1 MAAFGASL
9 LLEEGG
15 LQESSSR
22 AARAAGAAPGAD
34 RARASKT
41 VATNAALG
49 CAAVAS
55 AGLLLGWVCLGRILT
70 LHNVV
75 RGKTLAGLAWL
86 SGCCLYVG
94 TVTSCCTGCGTGG
107 WQDEL
112 GKQVGIMQS
121 GRQQGS
127 QTLADLMAAFTVGVV
142 AAEAAGR
149 WALSGHYT
157 RGRWVSPNLA
167 PVLVVCIFAALCSVK
182 QSFVKAGAADSDS
195 QDWQCTYWALRA
207 VNLPSALLGLVA
219 LVALWSSS
227 AWLPITYDRQLVAE
241 RLLVDSRCGGSG
253 AHNCTRISHSCS
265 SLLPYQQTVLAGL
278 GTMEAGPTKPPQ
290 KGEADTDTAP
300 VIVLIHGLGSGS
312 GHFCEQMVEL
322 SENHRLLCVEWRGCG
337 RSNRAK
343 FTPKNYEETL
353 EWFLPALDA
362 WFEAAGLRGKR
373 VTLVG
378 HSMGSIIASE
388 YCWRY
393 PRQIGALV
401 LASPAGLPDEK
412 VPEHLSGSCNPRAV
426 TQILWNWGVTPF
438 AFLRLLGPLGRPII
452 RAVMYWRLSETNSD
466 SHSRDALLEPIQSYL
481 NEYMYQSL
489 AVPSSGEQA
498 MTTLLHPDVRG
509 MHISNPHHNVIYKD
523 GL

>member
-343 FTPKNYEETL
+343 FTPKKL
-353 EWFLPALDA
+353 RRDARVVPACVRRVV
-362 WFEAAGLRGKR
+362 RGGRSARKAR
-373 VTLVG
+373 
-378 HSMGSIIASE
+378 
-388 YCWRY
+388 
-393 PRQIGALV
+393 
-401 LASPAGLPDEK
+401 D
-412 VPEHLSGSCNPRAV
+412 
-426 TQILWNWGVTPF
+426 F
-438 AFLRLLGPLGRPII
+438 GRP
-452 RAVMYWRLSETNSD
+452 LDGLDHSE
-466 SHSRDALLEPIQSYL
+466 RVL
-481 NEYMYQSL
+481 L
-489 AVPSSGEQA
+489 AVPAADRRVGTSESCGLAGREGSRASKRQLQPA
-498 MTTLLHPDVRG
+498 GGNADPVELGSDTVRVSPAAWTARKADHQG
-509 MHISNPHHNVIYKD
+509 GHVLAALRD
-523 GL
+523 QL